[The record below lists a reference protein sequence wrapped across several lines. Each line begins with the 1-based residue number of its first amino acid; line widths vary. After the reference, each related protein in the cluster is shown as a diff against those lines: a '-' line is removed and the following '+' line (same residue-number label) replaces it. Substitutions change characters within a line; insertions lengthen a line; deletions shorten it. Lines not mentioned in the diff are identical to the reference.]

1 MQNGRHF
8 ILNIKAQK
16 PTLFETK
23 NEETEAE

>member
-1 MQNGRHF
+1 MQNGCHF

-16 PTLFETK
+16 PILFETK